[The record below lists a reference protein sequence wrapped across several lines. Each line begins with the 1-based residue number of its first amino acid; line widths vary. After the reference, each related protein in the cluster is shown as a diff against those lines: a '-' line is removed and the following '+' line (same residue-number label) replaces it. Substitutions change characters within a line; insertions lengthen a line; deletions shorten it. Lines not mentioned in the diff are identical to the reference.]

1 MIDVRVMDTDQPT
14 YRTTT
19 PEKAISSQERV
30 KKKHYQELCF
40 EQRRHFAPYVCCTS
54 GLLGKEAKAF
64 NKRIAA
70 LLAKKWHTA
79 YGVTCGYVNARV
91 SIAILR
97 ATHLCIRGSRVP
109 FRHSCTKQS
118 QWDDGAGLKLLRTH
132 D

>member
-14 YRTTT
+14 YRKNS
-19 PEKAISSQERV
+19 PEKAIAGQERV

-64 NKRIAA
+64 NKRIAT

-79 YGVTCGYVNARV
+79 YSVTCGYVYARI

-97 ATHLCIRGSRVP
+97 ATHLCIRGSREP
-109 FRHSCTKQS
+109 FRNSSTKLS
-118 QWDDGAGLKLLRTH
+118 QWDDGAGI
-132 D
+132 